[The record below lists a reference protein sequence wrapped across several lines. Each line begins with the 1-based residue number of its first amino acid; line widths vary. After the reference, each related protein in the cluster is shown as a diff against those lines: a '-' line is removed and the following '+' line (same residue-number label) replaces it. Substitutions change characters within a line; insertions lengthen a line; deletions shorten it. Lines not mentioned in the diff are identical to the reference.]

1 MQQVITASA
10 HTLCTFFIVFVFV
23 FFFSLSTSAC
33 IGQLENVT
41 MKWRWWWSAPCH
53 SNRWWSQSRIL
64 CICQRNTKSTLC
76 SSCNEYATNGSSNQI
91 AKNLLYAKWMKIN
104 VLLLKLTKK
113 KTSYGKY
120 AIPSCCR
127 LKCVMR
133 HANMRTNCTVRR
145 QRWIAKWYSETVHYA
160 FISNLRHVNG
170 CCCFCLCIWCSWC
183 GMCQSQMQRVWSIN
197 SPFYR
202 RLFSLMQDSLWLWS
216 NDHVLSWYS

>member
-104 VLLLKLTKK
+104 VLLLKLTKIK
-113 KTSYGKY
+113 PVTASTQFLVV
-120 AIPSCCR
+120 AVWNVSCD
-127 LKCVMR
+127 
-133 HANMRTNCTVRR
+133 MRTCAQTAQYAGSDGSQNG
-145 QRWIAKWYSETVHYA
+145 IA
-160 FISNLRHVNG
+160 R
-170 CCCFCLCIWCSWC
+170 
-183 GMCQSQMQRVWSIN
+183 
-197 SPFYR
+197 
-202 RLFSLMQDSLWLWS
+202 
-216 NDHVLSWYS
+216 